1 MREENKRMNWLLQPE
16 TESVDSTF
24 YNNAG
29 QRQPR
34 PAGLFGWIKAL
45 TSVREQYTGRL
56 AL

>member
-1 MREENKRMNWLLQPE
+1 MREGNKRMNWLLQPE

-45 TSVREQYTGRL
+45 TSVRERYTGRL